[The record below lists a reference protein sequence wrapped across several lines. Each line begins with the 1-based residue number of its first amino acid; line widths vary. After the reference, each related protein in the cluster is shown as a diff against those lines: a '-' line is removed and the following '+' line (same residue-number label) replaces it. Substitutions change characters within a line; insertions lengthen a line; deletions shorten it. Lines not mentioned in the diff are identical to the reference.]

1 MTTPPGSSGDQPHP
15 SDPQQPGYG
24 SGDSGGSY
32 PPPGGYGGP
41 PPGGGYG
48 GPPPGGGYGAPPPG
62 GGYPPAPGGYGQ
74 PRQSHPRSTTAL
86 VLGIVGLLCCSF
98 AAPFAWVIG
107 KKAVREIDAEP
118 ERYDGRGAAQA
129 GYILGV
135 IGTVLLAILVVFI
148 AVSIAVGGFTFEF
161 ETSP

>member
-32 PPPGGYGGP
+32 PPPGGYGAP

-48 GPPPGGGYGAPPPG
+48 GPPPG

-74 PRQSHPRSTTAL
+74 PRQNHPRSTTAL
-86 VLGIVGLLCCSF
+86 VLGIVGLLCCSIV
-98 AAPFAWVIG
+98 APFAWTIG
-107 KKAVREIDAEP
+107 KKAVREIDANP

-129 GYILGV
+129 GYILGI
-135 IGTVLLAILVVFI
+135 IGTVLLVIGLVV
-148 AVSIAVGGFTFEF
+148 VVLSIAVGGFTFEF
-161 ETSP
+161 ESGTTSP

>member
-1 MTTPPGSSGDQPHP
+1 MTTPPGPPGDQPRP

-32 PPPGGYGGP
+32 PPPGGYGAP

-48 GPPPGGGYGAPPPG
+48 TPPP

-74 PRQSHPRSTTAL
+74 PRQSHPRSTLAL
-86 VLGIVGLLCCSF
+86 VLGIVGLVCCSI

-107 KKAVREIDAEP
+107 RRSVREIDAEP

-135 IGTVLLAILVVFI
+135 IGTVLLAVLVVFI
-148 AVSIAVGGFTFEF
+148 AITIAVGGFTFEF
-161 ETSP
+161 ESGTTAP